1 MNVGRTP
8 TELYDEMQPDYSASG
23 MHSTLKNFK
32 FIINI
37 IIIYDIYLVYD
48 HGAISIAICRSPNHG
63 SPKFF
68 DRVTEKIE
76 KYKEL
81 NVSGRHLRV
90 RYVKERG
97 IEGINC
103 SIYNLSDYG

>member
-23 MHSTLKNFK
+23 KSHVSTLPKK
-32 FIINI
+32 WI
-37 IIIYDIYLVYD
+37 LVYD

-97 IEGINC
+97 IEGIKLL
-103 SIYNLSDYG
+103 NL

>member
-1 MNVGRTP
+1 MKP
-8 TELYDEMQPDYSASG
+8 TIFRYEILCWG
-23 MHSTLKNFK
+23 KIT
-32 FIINI
+32 I
-37 IIIYDIYLVYD
+37 LVYD